1 MKVESVNLLE
11 IGNKAQFKGELYR
24 LLTPEGCLYLSP
36 YKY

>member
-11 IGNKAQFKGELYR
+11 VGNKARSKAEHYR
-24 LLTPEGCLYLSP
+24 LLTAEGCLYLSP